1 MPDEAQQEENNPHR
15 GKAGVLASIQ
25 ASVGT
30 MNLKEELGQGE
41 KAWKL
46 WQYRFE

>member
-1 MPDEAQQEENNPHR
+1 MLDEAQQEENNPQR

-30 MNLKEELGQGE
+30 MNLKGELGQGE
-41 KAWKL
+41 EAWKL
-46 WQYRFE
+46 WRYRFE

>member
-1 MPDEAQQEENNPHR
+1 MPDETPQEENNLHR

-25 ASVGT
+25 ASVGA
-30 MNLKEELGQGE
+30 MNLKGEPGQRE

-46 WQYRFE
+46 WRDRFE

>member
-1 MPDEAQQEENNPHR
+1 MPDEAQQVENNPHR
-15 GKAGVLASIQ
+15 GKAGVLASVQ

-30 MNLKEELGQGE
+30 MNLKGELDQGE

-46 WQYRFE
+46 CRYRFE